1 MIKKILLAAILIFP
15 MFASA
20 QTLKIGIVSLDEVI
34 EKLPE
39 YQDAQTKFVETSKKY
54 EDELAKLNDELKR
67 RYDDI
72 QNMPEDELQAI
83 KDRKVREFQEYQVK
97 IQQFTQTADQDLAKV
112 QQDLMAPLEKK
123 VRDAIESVGKDGGF
137 SLIEQKVSQLILYY
151 AAPVVDITDQVK
163 ARLGVN

>member
-1 MIKKILLAAILIFP
+1 MIKKILLIAALVLP
-15 MFASA
+15 MCAFA
-20 QTLKIGIVSLDEVI
+20 QDLKIGIVSLDEVI

-39 YQDAQTKFVETSKKY
+39 YQDAQNKFVETSKKY
-54 EDELAKLNDELKR
+54 EDEL
-67 RYDDI
+67 
-72 QNMPEDELQAI
+72 PAI

-97 IQQFTQTADQDLAKV
+97 IQQFTQTADQELAKV

-123 VRDAIESVGKDGGF
+123 VRDAIESVGRDGGF
-137 SLIEQKVSQLILYY
+137 SLIEQKVNQIILYY

>member
-1 MIKKILLAAILIFP
+1 MIKKLLLVAFMVLP
-15 MFASA
+15 MFAFS
-20 QTLKIGIVSLDEVI
+20 QDLKIGIVSLEEII

-39 YQDAQTKFVETSKKY
+39 YQDAQAKFVETSKRY

-72 QNMPEDELQAI
+72 QAMPDDELPAI
-83 KDRKVREFQEYQVK
+83 KERKMREFQEYQVK

-123 VRDAIESVGKDGGF
+123 VRDAIESVGSEGGF

-151 AAPVVDITDQVK
+151 AAPVVDITEQVK
-163 ARLGVN
+163 TKLGVQ

>member
-1 MIKKILLAAILIFP
+1 MIKKLLLVAFLVLP
-15 MFASA
+15 MFAFA
-20 QTLKIGIVSLDEVI
+20 QDLKIGIVSLEEII

-39 YQDAQTKFVETSKKY
+39 YQDAQAKFVETSKRY

-72 QNMPEDELQAI
+72 QAMPEDELPAI
-83 KDRKVREFQEYQVK
+83 KERKMREFQEYQVK

-123 VRDAIESVGKDGGF
+123 VRDAIESVGSEGGY

-151 AAPVVDITDQVK
+151 SAPVVDITEQVK
-163 ARLGVN
+163 TKLGVQ

>member
-1 MIKKILLAAILIFP
+1 MIKKILLIAALVLP
-15 MFASA
+15 MCAFA
-20 QTLKIGIVSLDEVI
+20 QELKIGIVSLDEVI

-39 YQDAQTKFVETSKKY
+39 YQDAQNKFVETSKKY

-83 KDRKVREFQEYQVK
+83 KERKLREFQEYQVK
-97 IQQFTQTADQDLAKV
+97 IQQFTQTADQDLARV

-123 VRDAIESVGKDGGF
+123 VRDAIESVGQDGGY
-137 SLIEQKVSQLILYY
+137 SLIEQKVNQLILYY

-163 ARLGVN
+163 ARLGIN

>member
-1 MIKKILLAAILIFP
+1 MIKKILLIAALVLPMSIF
-15 MFASA
+15 A
-20 QTLKIGIVSLDEVI
+20 QDLKIGIVSLDEVI

-54 EDELAKLNDELKR
+54 EDELAKLNEELKR

-72 QNMPEDELQAI
+72 QNMPDDELPAI

-97 IQQFTQTADQDLAKV
+97 IQQFTQSADQDLAKV

-137 SLIEQKVSQLILYY
+137 SLIEQKVNQIVLYY
-151 AAPVVDITDQVK
+151 AAPVIDITDQVK

>member
-1 MIKKILLAAILIFP
+1 MIKKLLLIAAIILP
-15 MFASA
+15 MCVYA
-20 QTLKIGIVSLDEVI
+20 QDLKVGIVSLDEVI

-39 YQDAQTKFVETSKKY
+39 YQDAQAKFVETSKKY
-54 EDELAKLNDELKR
+54 EDELAKLNEELKR

-72 QNMPEDELQAI
+72 QNMPEDELPAI

-163 ARLGVN
+163 ARLGIN

>member
-1 MIKKILLAAILIFP
+1 MIKKLLLVACLVLP
-15 MFASA
+15 MFAFS
-20 QTLKIGIVSLDEVI
+20 QDLKIGIVSLEEII

-39 YQDAQTKFVETSKKY
+39 YQDAQAKFVETSKRY

-72 QNMPEDELQAI
+72 QAMPEDELPAI
-83 KDRKVREFQEYQVK
+83 KERKMREFQEYQVK

-112 QQDLMAPLEKK
+112 QQELMAPLEKK
-123 VRDAIESVGKDGGF
+123 VRDAIESVGSEGGF

-151 AAPVVDITDQVK
+151 ASPVVDITNQVK
-163 ARLGVN
+163 AKLGVQ